1 MKCESTLLQAL
12 PSYESNVYNLD
23 QIVFDGLVAV
33 DFRYTIFYLSLIY
46 YILSTNLVSVINS
59 TTKCG
64 CVWHT
69 DNIDSRGTCV

>member
-1 MKCESTLLQAL
+1 MKCVSTLSKYCYLC
-12 PSYESNVYNLD
+12 ESNVYNLD